1 MPPIVKGGSD
11 EDAIQALSDYT
22 KTPIKLYNN
31 LFEETRHFEPSSYNY
46 KRLGH
51 HKNSPYSKTDK
62 YFHNGVKLYEIQRV
76 GNHCVALLNR
86 KHINKVLPEFEHKD
100 IQPAVS
106 NPKLTDK
113 IINKNHLKHIPHK
126 FNAKIAAW
134 DIETSKDFYMNHV
147 PYACSI
153 AWMDGGK
160 QQEKQ
165 FWGLDCMSRFLE
177 FLHKDESFNGYTLY
191 AHNGGKYDIPLLMKY
206 GASKCLG
213 SNGSSGYFK
222 NWEISGNNCIEL
234 NNSWIGF
241 QLNSLDDPKNHCIK
255 FKDSLRILPMGLEKL
270 CKELKVK
277 HQKLTE
283 TISHDDITLENYHTF
298 PALKTYLSHDV
309 KGLLEC
315 MLIFNK
321 SVFEDLGID
330 VTTCFTG
337 ASLSKTTFFRNYYDQ
352 KKYPVYSLSDDHDA
366 FIRGGYFGGR
376 VECFKMGQIKTAF
389 YYDFTSLYP
398 DVGRQHLPYGEPV
411 EVPMGGGAKM
421 PAGFFGFVKCLVKT
435 KNKNAI
441 PKHALIKDGR
451 LTFPIFKNWTP
462 LDCFSQE
469 VDYDMYEYQFE
480 SGLQFQKATFMN
492 KFFTDGFQKK
502 AQAKADGQP
511 AMAQC
516 HKIIINSGYG
526 FWGLRT
532 QNRDGVIICNKD
544 NNDYM
549 EYLNTEKLVNFKENE
564 DGTLFCRVLKDLK
577 VKDFNVGV
585 ASAIAS
591 YARLKLHALLTAIKD
606 VGGSISY
613 CDTDSV
619 ICDINLNDYP
629 DIKSEF
635 QWDGSGSELGSLKNE
650 CDEVVEKQLKKIYP
664 GDKPKQKRVFGQLV
678 QAENGNLSF
687 DTGLIEGCKMYAL
700 NKTVQLDGKT
710 Y

>member
-1 MPPIVKGGSD
+1 
-11 EDAIQALSDYT
+11 
-22 KTPIKLYNN
+22 
-31 LFEETRHFEPSSYNY
+31 
-46 KRLGH
+46 
-51 HKNSPYSKTDK
+51 
-62 YFHNGVKLYEIQRV
+62 
-76 GNHCVALLNR
+76 
-86 KHINKVLPEFEHKD
+86 
-100 IQPAVS
+100 
-106 NPKLTDK
+106 
-113 IINKNHLKHIPHK
+113 
-126 FNAKIAAW
+126 
-134 DIETSKDFYMNHV
+134 MNHV

-153 AWMDGGK
+153 AWMDGDD

-191 AHNGGKYDIPLLMKY
+191 AHNGGCYDIPLLMKY

-222 NWEISGNNCIEL
+222 NWEISGSKCIEL

-321 SVFEDLGID
+321 SVFEDLDID

-411 EVPMGGGAKM
+411 EVPMGGGSKM
-421 PAGFFGFVKCLVKT
+421 PAGF
-435 KNKNAI
+435 
-441 PKHALIKDGR
+441 
-451 LTFPIFKNWTP
+451 
-462 LDCFSQE
+462 
-469 VDYDMYEYQFE
+469 
-480 SGLQFQKATFMN
+480 
-492 KFFTDGFQKK
+492 
-502 AQAKADGQP
+502 
-511 AMAQC
+511 
-516 HKIIINSGYG
+516 
-526 FWGLRT
+526 
-532 QNRDGVIICNKD
+532 
-544 NNDYM
+544 
-549 EYLNTEKLVNFKENE
+549 
-564 DGTLFCRVLKDLK
+564 
-577 VKDFNVGV
+577 
-585 ASAIAS
+585 
-591 YARLKLHALLTAIKD
+591 
-606 VGGSISY
+606 
-613 CDTDSV
+613 
-619 ICDINLNDYP
+619 
-629 DIKSEF
+629 
-635 QWDGSGSELGSLKNE
+635 LGS
-650 CDEVVEKQLKKIYP
+650 
-664 GDKPKQKRVFGQLV
+664 
-678 QAENGNLSF
+678 
-687 DTGLIEGCKMYAL
+687 
-700 NKTVQLDGKT
+700 
-710 Y
+710 